1 MCESS
6 LGSLGRRQELDR
18 AAREQQAA
26 DGIPLRKQ
34 REVVGPGGA
43 TDPAVFA
50 PPGAREGYPV
60 TG

>member
-1 MCESS
+1 VCESS
-6 LGSLGRRQELDR
+6 LGSLGRRQEIDR

-34 REVVGPGGA
+34 SGPAVPRTTRE
-43 TDPAVFA
+43 VFA
-50 PPGAREGYPV
+50 PPDVREGYPV